1 MKLSKYMS
9 HVFVLKRNHM
19 PRDIHICLFL
29 YPKAAQ
35 YVRWTLQCHEPMPR
49 QHPKTNSLHQTPLEF
64 APYICFILGNQ
75 LHTKNKPDQEWIYI
89 YIHICI
95 YHIHIRLYTLNTS
108 NIYLDT
114 RPIRVKYRRSRVQKT
129 CPKNNDQASDSALT
143 IAMSGPIYPPSTNAS
158 NKSKTSCTR
167 IFEWP
172 GHELLSDVSPFFT
185 SQISSCCCV
194 RLQPQR

>member
-89 YIHICI
+89 YIHM
-95 YHIHIRLYTLNTS
+95 HIPYSYKTVYLKYIKHIFGYASHTS
-108 NIYLDT
+108 QI
-114 RPIRVKYRRSRVQKT
+114 PEVT
-129 CPKNNDQASDSALT
+129 CPKNVSKKHEATT
-143 IAMSGPIYPPSTNAS
+143 IKLRMQ
-158 NKSKTSCTR
+158 
-167 IFEWP
+167 
-172 GHELLSDVSPFFT
+172 LSP
-185 SQISSCCCV
+185 
-194 RLQPQR
+194 LQ

>member
-89 YIHICI
+89 YIYICI

-129 CPKNNDQASDSALT
+129 CPKNMKQQRSSFGCSSHLCN
-143 IAMSGPIYPPSTNAS
+143 
-158 NKSKTSCTR
+158 
-167 IFEWP
+167 EWP
-172 GHELLSDVSPFFT
+172 HISPFNKRFK
-185 SQISSCCCV
+185 QIKNFLHKNF
-194 RLQPQR
+194 RMAWP